1 MAGGWS
7 RADRRIT
14 ELISQH
20 QTISSSSKSQCQREA
35 STLNVDDRDDSN
47 ERNTLQVCLAHP
59 TAYVVLM
66 CRTLLSMQDHS
77 DSDSAGLS
85 PINFFASDGSVA
97 HPMGSP
103 PLDLHFPSR
112 THDSDTSS
120 LDDLGAALFGHANLA
135 SFDSALGLHHPVLDP
150 RKHMMVTTPEQDAAQ
165 TAMPATTTFPHQ
177 ARSPVRPQPVPQ
189 PRAQDAS
196 PPTFQLQFIIGPE
209 CQQLGNTPQHIP
221 SAASLY
227 QVVHPNVD
235 DVIVNFD
242 TKASLESR
250 DVTRSATECLRPQ
263 SKSFPRRTKAQCANQ
278 VDPYAEDFLK
288 HRLGEQKW
296 QTFSSRLFERRL
308 GNGST
313 RSRTRTSRSKR
324 SSSSD
329 EVEPKAP
336 GANAV
341 EFLLK
346 VEVVKEVL
354 RTFVPHPYNPIKSLS
369 HPYNASPTG
378 SVTLT
383 RNTVLALS
391 GWSNTQF
398 SYWARRAEAVSVLAT
413 HDERLRAVANALERR
428 LHPNAHIGEPDI
440 EEESVTGKGLD
451 AIVDDV
457 KKRTGA
463 SQFLRGKHSSLD
475 PFSTVSPGADSSSD
489 DADDVTQSPVT
500 PYMGVSTSS
509 YSLLCSPESPLHPH
523 HALPS
528 GSYSPTSATCS
539 SPCSTASPMFMLQDV
554 DSLGLGNLGFG
565 FDPTAAG
572 ASGGIASN
580 NAIGLGDEPKSS
592 WPGLPLSDE
601 RGVKRAWDEA
611 LLQMGGGKRIRT
623 AAHGV

>member
-1 MAGGWS
+1 M
-7 RADRRIT
+7 
-14 ELISQH
+14 
-20 QTISSSSKSQCQREA
+20 
-35 STLNVDDRDDSN
+35 V
-47 ERNTLQVCLAHP
+47 
-59 TAYVVLM
+59 
-66 CRTLLSMQDHS
+66 QDHANA
-77 DSDSAGLS
+77 DSAGLS
-85 PINFFASDGSVA
+85 HPINFFASDGSVA
-97 HPMGSP
+97 HPMGP
-103 PLDLHFPSR
+103 PHLDLHFPPRS
-112 THDSDTSS
+112 HDTDTSS
-120 LDDLGAALFGHANLA
+120 LDDLDAALFGHPNLA
-135 SFDSALGLHHPVLDP
+135 SLNSALGLHHPVLDP
-150 RKHMMVTTPEQDAAQ
+150 RKDMIVTTPEQDAVR
-165 TAMPATTTFPHQ
+165 TTMPAATTFSHQ
-177 ARSPVRPQPVPQ
+177 ARSPARSQPAPQ

-209 CQQLGNTPQHIP
+209 CQQLGNAPQHIP

-242 TKASLESR
+242 TK
-250 DVTRSATECLRPQ
+250 
-263 SKSFPRRTKAQCANQ
+263 SKSFPRRTKAQCVNQ

-324 SSSSD
+324 SSNSSD
-329 EVEPKAP
+329 DVEPKTP

-341 EFLLK
+341 EFLVK

-369 HPYNASPTG
+369 HPYSASPTG

-398 SYWARRAEAVSVLAT
+398 SYWARRAEAVSVLAA

-428 LHPNAHIGEPDI
+428 LHPNAHVGELDI

-457 KKRTGA
+457 KRRTGA

-475 PFSTVSPGADSSSD
+475 PFSTVSLGADSSSD

-500 PYMGVSTSS
+500 PHMGVSTSS
-509 YSLLCSPESPLHPH
+509 YSLLCSPESPLHPL

-565 FDPTAAG
+565 FDPAAVS
-572 ASGGIASN
+572 ASGGIAPN
-580 NAIGLGDEPKSS
+580 NAIGLGEEPKSN

-611 LLQMGGGKRIRT
+611 LLHMGSGKRIRT
-623 AAHGV
+623 MTHGM

>member
-1 MAGGWS
+1 
-7 RADRRIT
+7 
-14 ELISQH
+14 
-20 QTISSSSKSQCQREA
+20 
-35 STLNVDDRDDSN
+35 
-47 ERNTLQVCLAHP
+47 
-59 TAYVVLM
+59 
-66 CRTLLSMQDHS
+66 MQDCTN
-77 DSDSAGLS
+77 SDSAGLS

-103 PLDLHFPSR
+103 HLDLHFPSR
-112 THDSDTSS
+112 THDTDTSS
-120 LDDLGAALFGHANLA
+120 LDDLDAALFGHANLA

-165 TAMPATTTFPHQ
+165 TTMPATTTFSHQ
-177 ARSPVRPQPVPQ
+177 ARSPVRPQPAPQ

-196 PPTFQLQFIIGPE
+196 PPPFQLQFIIGPE

-242 TKASLESR
+242 TK
-250 DVTRSATECLRPQ
+250 

-308 GNGST
+308 GNGT

-324 SSSSD
+324 SLSSD
-329 EVEPKAP
+329 EVEPKTP

-341 EFLLK
+341 EFLVK

-369 HPYNASPTG
+369 HPYAASPTG

-398 SYWARRAEAVSVLAT
+398 SYWARRAEAVSVLAV

-528 GSYSPTSATCS
+528 GSYSPTSVTCS

-565 FDPTAAG
+565 FDPTT
-572 ASGGIASN
+572 ASASAN

-623 AAHGV
+623 TAPGV

>member
-1 MAGGWS
+1 MTTVE
-7 RADRRIT
+7 DRT
-14 ELISQH
+14 
-20 QTISSSSKSQCQREA
+20 
-35 STLNVDDRDDSN
+35 
-47 ERNTLQVCLAHP
+47 
-59 TAYVVLM
+59 
-66 CRTLLSMQDHS
+66 

-85 PINFFASDGSVA
+85 HSINFFASDGSVA
-97 HPMGSP
+97 HPMDSP
-103 PLDLHFPSR
+103 HLDLHFPSR
-112 THDSDTSS
+112 THDTDTSS
-120 LDDLGAALFGHANLA
+120 LDDLDAALFGHPNLA
-135 SFDSALGLHHPVLDP
+135 SLDSALGLHHPVLDP
-150 RKHMMVTTPEQDAAQ
+150 RKHMMVTTPEADAAQ
-165 TAMPATTTFPHQ
+165 AASVPATSAFPHQ
-177 ARSPVRPQPVPQ
+177 PRSPVRSQPQ

-196 PPTFQLQFIIGPE
+196 PPTLQLQFIIGPE
-209 CQQLGNTPQHIP
+209 CQQPLNAPQHIP

-235 DVIVNFD
+235 D
-242 TKASLESR
+242 
-250 DVTRSATECLRPQ
+250 
-263 SKSFPRRTKAQCANQ
+263 SKSFPRRTKAQCPNQ

-313 RSRTRTSRSKR
+313 RSRTRSSRSKR
-324 SSSSD
+324 SSASSD
-329 EVEPKAP
+329 DVETKTS

-341 EFLLK
+341 EFLVK

-369 HPYNASPTG
+369 HPYSASPTG

-398 SYWARRAEAVSVLAT
+398 SYWARRAEAVSVLAA

-428 LHPNAHIGEPDI
+428 LHPNAHIGEPDV

-475 PFSTVSPGADSSSD
+475 AFSTISPGADSSSD

-500 PYMGVSTSS
+500 PHMGVSTSS

-523 HALPS
+523 HTLPS

-554 DSLGLGNLGFG
+554 DGLGLGNLGFG
-565 FDPTAAG
+565 FDAAG
-572 ASGGIASN
+572 VGAPGGIAPN
-580 NAIGLGDEPKSS
+580 NAIGLGEDPKSN

-611 LLQMGGGKRIRT
+611 LLHMSAGKRIRT
-623 AAHGV
+623 VSHGA

>member
-1 MAGGWS
+1 MATVE
-7 RADRRIT
+7 DRT
-14 ELISQH
+14 
-20 QTISSSSKSQCQREA
+20 
-35 STLNVDDRDDSN
+35 N
-47 ERNTLQVCLAHP
+47 
-59 TAYVVLM
+59 
-66 CRTLLSMQDHS
+66 
-77 DSDSAGLS
+77 SDSAGLS
-85 PINFFASDGSVA
+85 HPVNFFASDGSVA

-103 PLDLHFPSR
+103 HLELHFPSR
-112 THDSDTSS
+112 THDTDTPS
-120 LDDLGAALFGHANLA
+120 LDELDAALFGHPSLA
-135 SFDSALGLHHPVLDP
+135 SLDSALGLHHPVLDP
-150 RKHMMVTTPEQDAAQ
+150 PKHMMVTTPEEDAAPIAVSPT
-165 TAMPATTTFPHQ
+165 TAFAHQ
-177 ARSPVRPQPVPQ
+177 PRSPARSQPQS
-189 PRAQDAS
+189 RAQDAS
-196 PPTFQLQFIIGPE
+196 PPTLQLQFIIGPE
-209 CQQLGNTPQHIP
+209 CQQPLNAMQHVP

-242 TKASLESR
+242 TKASLTCR
-250 DVTRSATECLRPQ
+250 DVTESPTQCFHPQ

-288 HRLGEQKW
+288 HRLGDQKW

-308 GNGST
+308 GNGGT

-324 SSSSD
+324 SSTSSD
-329 EVEPKAP
+329 DVETKPS

-341 EFLLK
+341 EFLVK

-369 HPYNASPTG
+369 HPYSASPTG

-398 SYWARRAEAVSVLAT
+398 SYWARRAEAVSVLAA

-428 LHPNAHIGEPDI
+428 LHPEAHIGEPDV

-475 PFSTVSPGADSSSD
+475 PFSSISPGADSSSD

-500 PYMGVSTSS
+500 PHLGVSTSS
-509 YSLLCSPESPLHPH
+509 YSLLCSPESPFHPH
-523 HALPS
+523 HTLPS

-565 FDPTAAG
+565 FDGAA
-572 ASGGIASN
+572 
-580 NAIGLGDEPKSS
+580 
-592 WPGLPLSDE
+592 
-601 RGVKRAWDEA
+601 
-611 LLQMGGGKRIRT
+611 
-623 AAHGV
+623 